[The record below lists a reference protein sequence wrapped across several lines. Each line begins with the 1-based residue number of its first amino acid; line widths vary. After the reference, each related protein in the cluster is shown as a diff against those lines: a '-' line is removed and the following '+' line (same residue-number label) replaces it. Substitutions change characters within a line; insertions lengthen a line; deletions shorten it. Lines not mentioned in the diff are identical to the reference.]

1 MPATERRTS
10 HATRPPG
17 TTRRADAA
25 LGRAIRSLRRERG
38 LTLLQVAEAAG
49 LSQPFLSQLELGR
62 SRPSMRSLFR
72 IATALGT
79 TQQTLLGLAA
89 GDPPDDPVRGDD
101 VPLLDVESGGA
112 RLLLHDPDGVDVTEF
127 VGAPRE
133 FGDFFAHGR
142 RELLYV
148 ARGTVEVELRED
160 GASRFATLGAR
171 DTLTYAGAVEHRFR
185 QVGDP
190 TAIVLVVHTG
200 A

>member
-1 MPATERRTS
+1 MPANGGRTA
-10 HATRPPG
+10 HPTRSRP
-17 TTRRADAA
+17 TRRADAA

-38 LTLLQVAEAAG
+38 LTLLQVGAAPG

-89 GDPPDDPVRGDD
+89 GDPPGDPVRGDD
-101 VPLLDVESGGA
+101 APLIDVESGGA
-112 RLLLHDPDGVDVTEF
+112 RLLLHDPAGNDVTEF

-148 ARGTVEVELRED
+148 ARGSIEVELRED
-160 GASRFATLGAR
+160 GVSRFAVLGPR
-171 DTLTYAGAVEHRFR
+171 DTLAYSGAVEHRFR
-185 QVGDP
+185 QVGEV
-190 TAIVLVVHTG
+190 TSIVLVVHSG
-200 A
+200 G

>member
-1 MPATERRTS
+1 MPATGRRPARS
-10 HATRPPG
+10 TRP
-17 TTRRADAA
+17 DAA
-25 LGRAIRSLRRERG
+25 LGRAIRSLRRDRG
-38 LTLLQVAEAAG
+38 LTLLQVATASG

-72 IATALGT
+72 IAAALGT

-89 GDPPDDPVRGDD
+89 GDPTGDPVRADD
-101 VPLLDVESGGA
+101 ALLVDLESGGA

-127 VGAPRE
+127 VGVPRE
-133 FGDFFAHGR
+133 FGEFFAHGR

-160 GASRFATLGAR
+160 GTSRFATLGPR

-190 TAIVLVVHTG
+190 TSIVLVVHTG